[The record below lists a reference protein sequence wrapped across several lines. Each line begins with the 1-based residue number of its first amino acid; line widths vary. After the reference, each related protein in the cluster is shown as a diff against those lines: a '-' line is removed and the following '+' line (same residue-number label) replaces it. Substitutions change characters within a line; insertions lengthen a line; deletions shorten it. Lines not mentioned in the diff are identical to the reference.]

1 MESILVPSQAL
12 SSLLRARNS
21 SNLRT
26 GFWLLPLGMFQDH
39 NVTVLYFVLNSASII
54 VYSIYTGAT
63 ILVEIYFYSSTCMHV
78 RCSVMCVLV
87 LFVNL
92 VEINHYYSRYLRSF
106 CVKSPMYPL
115 LVIESSCGTG
125 IASSSR

>member
-106 CVKSPMYPL
+106 CVKSPMYL
-115 LVIESSCGTG
+115 S
-125 IASSSR
+125 